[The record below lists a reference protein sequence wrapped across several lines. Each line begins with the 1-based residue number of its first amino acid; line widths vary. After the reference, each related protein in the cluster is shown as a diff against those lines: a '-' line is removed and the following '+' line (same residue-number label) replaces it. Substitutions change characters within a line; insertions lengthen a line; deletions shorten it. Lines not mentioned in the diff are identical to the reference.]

1 MPVRRI
7 QRENAMLV
15 EVKVPVLAES
25 VAEASLLHW
34 RKQVGDEVKFGEG
47 LIDLETDKV
56 TLEIVA
62 PDNGVLV
69 NILKSNGADVESNEV
84 IAQLDTDADA
94 DLAADEAEP
103 RAEAE
108 LALGPEPATAAPE
121 PAADEAVFAMAADSE
136 EQGPQTEA
144 EPEPATPGTPAP
156 QDQTELATAAPE
168 AKLSPAVR
176 SLLAEH
182 GLDSAA
188 VPSAGDRLTKE
199 DILNYLAERRAQSPG
214 EPDAPEEATTAEA
227 ASPTAAEATPMAA
240 AEAPPPA
247 AAEPA
252 PPAAAEAAPP
262 ATAEAVPPPAAE
274 SAPPAAAESTP
285 PPAAEATP
293 PPAAEA
299 TPPAAAESAPPAAA
313 ESAPPAAAES
323 TPPAAA
329 MPADAGKPETSRTE
343 NRVPMTRLRRRA
355 AERLLSAQRENAILT
370 TFNEVNMQ
378 PVKDLRA
385 RHKESFEQI
394 HGIKLGFMSFFTK
407 AVIEGLKKLPVINA
421 SVEGQD
427 LVYHEYFDI
436 GIAVS
441 SPRGLV
447 VPVIR
452 DADALS
458 FADIEKAI
466 ATFGQKA
473 KEAKLTL
480 DDLTGGTFTITN
492 GGVFG
497 SLLSTPIINPPQS
510 AILGMHKI
518 QERPVAENGAAVI
531 RPMMYLALS
540 YDHRII
546 DGREA
551 VSFLV
556 AVKESLED
564 PSRLLLQ
571 V

>member
-1 MPVRRI
+1 M
-7 QRENAMLV
+7 
-15 EVKVPVLAES
+15 
-25 VAEASLLHW
+25 
-34 RKQVGDEVKFGEG
+34 
-47 LIDLETDKV
+47 
-56 TLEIVA
+56 
-62 PDNGVLV
+62 
-69 NILKSNGADVESNEV
+69 
-84 IAQLDTDADA
+84 
-94 DLAADEAEP
+94 
-103 RAEAE
+103 
-108 LALGPEPATAAPE
+108 
-121 PAADEAVFAMAADSE
+121 
-136 EQGPQTEA
+136 
-144 EPEPATPGTPAP
+144 
-156 QDQTELATAAPE
+156 
-168 AKLSPAVR
+168 
-176 SLLAEH
+176 
-182 GLDSAA
+182 
-188 VPSAGDRLTKE
+188 
-199 DILNYLAERRAQSPG
+199 
-214 EPDAPEEATTAEA
+214 AEA
-227 ASPTAAEATPMAA
+227 APPDAAETTP
-240 AEAPPPA
+240 PD
-247 AAEPA
+247 
-252 PPAAAEAAPP
+252 AAEAAPP
-262 ATAEAVPPPAAE
+262 DMAETAPPPVAEAPPP
-274 SAPPAAAESTP
+274 TP
-285 PPAAEATP
+285 
-293 PPAAEA
+293 
-299 TPPAAAESAPPAAA
+299 
-313 ESAPPAAAES
+313 
-323 TPPAAA
+323 A
-329 MPADAGKPETSRTE
+329 MPADAGKPETSRAE

-378 PVKDLRA
+378 PVKDLRD
-385 RHKESFEQI
+385 RHKESFESV

-407 AVIEGLKKLPVINA
+407 AVIEGLRKLPVINA
-421 SVEGQD
+421 SVEGQE

-458 FADIEKAI
+458 FAAIEKAI

-518 QERPVAENGAAVI
+518 QDRPVAEHGAAVI